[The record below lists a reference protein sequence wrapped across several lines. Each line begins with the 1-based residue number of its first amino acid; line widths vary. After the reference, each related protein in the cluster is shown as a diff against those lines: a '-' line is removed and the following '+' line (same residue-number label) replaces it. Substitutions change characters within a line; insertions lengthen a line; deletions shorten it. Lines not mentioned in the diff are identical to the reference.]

1 MVADCG
7 ERSMDEPKTIAVDL
21 TPLSPG
27 GANGGAKVVVLEL
40 LHQLSGL
47 VPRGQF
53 ILLTQ
58 AASHE
63 ELASLERS
71 NMRRVLTVHRRSK
84 APSRSG
90 VRALASRLLVHLPR
104 KYESRLRRRYR
115 DAKTILTSRARGAL
129 LHGMGVD
136 LLFCPFTVPTYCE
149 PGILTI
155 CTIHDLQHKA
165 YPEFF
170 SADEIEQREEIFF
183 EVCRKATAI
192 ATVSEFSRAAVL
204 AHGGRGLPLVRTI
217 HHRLAHRMSSQ
228 SRDGRAL
235 QHLGLTQ
242 RRYLLYP
249 ANFWKH
255 KNHEAL
261 LGAFRVACHEKLDA
275 DIKLVCT
282 GAPGPRLE
290 WLKGFVRS
298 MNLAERVVF
307 PGYVD
312 IADLGTLISNCAGVV
327 FPSLY
332 EGFGLPVLEAM
343 AAGVP
348 VACSNNTSLP
358 EIAGEA
364 ALFFDPSSQREIANV
379 MMRLVADEAQRARL
393 IQAGRARVSEFSDT
407 QRMAKEYWQLF
418 QDAWA
423 TAKREE
429 SPTTGDDKRI
439 AQVGPR

>member
-1 MVADCG
+1 
-7 ERSMDEPKTIAVDL
+7 
-21 TPLSPG
+21 
-27 GANGGAKVVVLEL
+27 
-40 LHQLSGL
+40 
-47 VPRGQF
+47 
-53 ILLTQ
+53 
-58 AASHE
+58 
-63 ELASLERS
+63 
-71 NMRRVLTVHRRSK
+71 
-84 APSRSG
+84 
-90 VRALASRLLVHLPR
+90 
-104 KYESRLRRRYR
+104 
-115 DAKTILTSRARGAL
+115 
-129 LHGMGVD
+129 
-136 LLFCPFTVPTYCE
+136 
-149 PGILTI
+149 
-155 CTIHDLQHKA
+155 
-165 YPEFF
+165 
-170 SADEIEQREEIFF
+170 
-183 EVCRKATAI
+183 
-192 ATVSEFSRAAVL
+192 VL